1 MTSQLDE
8 KTALR
13 KKENASENSINSELM
28 NLKKKKKLTNSNEID
43 TFVTENN

>member
-1 MTSQLDE
+1 MTSQLDK

-28 NLKKKKKLTNSNEID
+28 NLKKKKLTNSNEID

>member
-13 KKENASENSINSELM
+13 KKENASQNSINSELM
-28 NLKKKKKLTNSNEID
+28 NLKKKKLTNSNEID